1 MSGMRH
7 VKEVLPTKYVK
18 EVPNFLITKYT
29 ETEKLLQPSNLILPL
44 YEYFEKERSI
54 MIQMYLDFCLI
65 CILLEQVQNYFF

>member
-7 VKEVLPTKYVK
+7 VKEVLPTKNVK
-18 EVPNFLITKYT
+18 EVPKFLITKYT
-29 ETEKLLQPSNLILPL
+29 ETEKLLQPPNLILPL

-54 MIQMYLDFCLI
+54 MIQIYLDFCLI